1 VFGPADFT
9 EQRVR
14 TPPLVGKRWDDRYR
28 GGSNLMTQHQHENPL
43 KGLRAAVAVGPMFE
57 ETEALY
63 PYYRLQEAG
72 AVVGIIGV
80 EAEQTVTGK
89 QGYELEVEQAAA
101 DILADDLDLLVIAGG
116 YGPDKLRADDGML
129 RLVRDLHEQG
139 KPIAF
144 ICHAAGCRPRPASSP
159 DAGSPPIRRLR
170 MTCATPARIGKTPRS
185 SWTATSSPRAGPMTC
200 RRLCARRSR

>member
-1 VFGPADFT
+1 
-9 EQRVR
+9 
-14 TPPLVGKRWDDRYR
+14 
-28 GGSNLMTQHQHENPL
+28 MTQHQHENPL
-43 KGLRAAVAVGPMFE
+43 KGLHAAVAVGPMFE

-144 ICHAAGCRPRPASSP
+144 ICHAGWVPASAGIVAGRRVTSYPSIADDMRNAGANWEDAEVVVDGNLISSRRP
-159 DAGSPPIRRLR
+159 DDLPAFMRATIEVTVHAG
-170 MTCATPARIGKTPRS
+170 AA
-185 SWTATSSPRAGPMTC
+185 A
-200 RRLCARRSR
+200 

>member
-1 VFGPADFT
+1 
-9 EQRVR
+9 
-14 TPPLVGKRWDDRYR
+14 
-28 GGSNLMTQHQHENPL
+28 MTQHQQENPL

-72 AVVGIIGV
+72 AVVGIIGI

-116 YGPDKLRADDGML
+116 YGPDKLRTDDGML

-144 ICHAAGCRPRPASSP
+144 ICHAGWVPVSAGILAGRRVTSYPSIADDMRNAGADWEDAEVVVDGNLISSRRPDDLPAFMRATIEVTVH
-159 DAGSPPIRRLR
+159 AG
-170 MTCATPARIGKTPRS
+170 AA
-185 SWTATSSPRAGPMTC
+185 A
-200 RRLCARRSR
+200 